1 MERLKVMKGK
11 KKKKSIISPKVDRL
25 VMRVVEDEEDDLVEE
40 AIEIILKDEEKQGT
54 S

>member
-1 MERLKVMKGK
+1 VEHLKVMKGK
-11 KKKKSIISPKVDRL
+11 KKKKTIISPKVDRL

-40 AIEIILKDEEKQGT
+40 SVEIILKNETKEET